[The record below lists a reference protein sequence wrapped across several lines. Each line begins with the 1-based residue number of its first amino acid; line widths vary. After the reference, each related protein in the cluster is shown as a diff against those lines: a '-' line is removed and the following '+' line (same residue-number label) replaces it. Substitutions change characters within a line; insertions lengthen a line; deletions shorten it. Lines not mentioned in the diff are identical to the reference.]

1 MNLLNE
7 VKYFV
12 PRYLDTLGLDD
23 KVTFGLEIEFEDLL
37 LDIAQDEI
45 FKLPVDE
52 GWNVVLEQ
60 TVDPFQ
66 GHSTFIHGGECNS
79 PICMDEIDEVTT
91 WKELKIVCDK
101 LKELGAHCG
110 DLSGGH
116 IHIGAQIFE
125 ANKNYLANFLKLWM
139 IYENVI
145 YQMGYAGNGPRSII
159 GDNAKKMDYLLKE
172 IIWEID
178 DTDDYYSLVTKLTR
192 IFSEGSYGI
201 NFNKVKYDAFL
212 LDNTIEFR
220 YPNGSLIP
228 FVWQNNV
235 NFITSLIKY
244 AKSDDFDI
252 NLINYK
258 IVNDD
263 LLANDIDDALD
274 LINLIYDN
282 DRDKLAFLSQYL
294 GYCNSENNFLLKTR
308 KPMN

>member
-1 MNLLNE
+1 MNLLKE

-66 GHSTFIHGGECNS
+66 GHSAFIHGGECNS

-145 YQMGYAGNGPRSII
+145 YQMGYAGKGPRSII
-159 GDNAKKMDYLLKE
+159 DDNAKKMDYLLKE

>member
-1 MNLLNE
+1 
-7 VKYFV
+7 
-12 PRYLDTLGLDD
+12 
-23 KVTFGLEIEFEDLL
+23 
-37 LDIAQDEI
+37 
-45 FKLPVDE
+45 
-52 GWNVVLEQ
+52 
-60 TVDPFQ
+60 
-66 GHSTFIHGGECNS
+66 
-79 PICMDEIDEVTT
+79 MDEIDEVTT
-91 WKELKIVCDK
+91 WKELKIICDK

-145 YQMGYAGNGPRSII
+145 YQMGYAGKGPRSII
-159 GDNAKKMDYLLKE
+159 DDNAKKMNYLLKDV
-172 IIWEID
+172 IWDID
-178 DTDDYYSLVTKLTR
+178 DMDDYYALVTKLTR
-192 IFSEGSYGI
+192 IFSDGAHGI
-201 NFNKVKYDAFL
+201 NFNKMKYDTFL
-212 LDNTIEFR
+212 LDNTMEFR

-228 FVWQNNV
+228 FIWQNNV

-294 GYCNSENNFLLKTR
+294 GYCNSERNVLLRTR

>member
-110 DLSGGH
+110 ELSGGH

-145 YQMGYAGNGPRSII
+145 YQMGYAGKGPRSVID
-159 GDNAKKMDYLLKE
+159 DNAKKMNYLLKDV
-172 IIWEID
+172 IWDID
-178 DTDDYYSLVTKLTR
+178 DMDDYYALVTKLTR
-192 IFSEGSYGI
+192 IFSDGAHGI
-201 NFNKVKYDAFL
+201 NFNKMKYDTFL
-212 LDNTIEFR
+212 LDNTMEFR

-235 NFITSLIKY
+235 NFITKLINY
-244 AKSDDFDI
+244 AKSNDFDNDFI
-252 NLINYK
+252 NFR
-258 IVNDD
+258 IVNDN
-263 LLANDIDDALD
+263 LLSYNNVALELAN
-274 LINLIYDN
+274 LIFNS
-282 DRDKLAFLSQYL
+282 DREKLYFLYQYL
-294 GYCNSENNFLLKTR
+294 GYCNSERNALVKTR
-308 KPMN
+308 KSMK